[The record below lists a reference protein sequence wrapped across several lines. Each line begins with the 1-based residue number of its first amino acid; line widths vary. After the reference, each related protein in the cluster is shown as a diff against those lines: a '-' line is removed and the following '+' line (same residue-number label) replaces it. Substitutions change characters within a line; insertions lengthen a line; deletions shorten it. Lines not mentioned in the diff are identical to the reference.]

1 MYKLPERRG
10 GGGGG
15 RGNSGNAQKKTFFFF
30 MRASLNVDVFILREP
45 VDAYLEMGD
54 KKQRSARWEGE
65 DGQIDRRRSPA
76 QGNAA

>member
-1 MYKLPERRG
+1 
-10 GGGGG
+10 
-15 RGNSGNAQKKTFFFF
+15 